1 MHASLN
7 NTSLMGSIIKD
18 LKPKSVNIFERKQP
32 QMTKQI
38 QLCNGKNDQSIY
50 QTPTHFC
57 ACPKQGTYTESFHL
71 YL

>member
-1 MHASLN
+1 
-7 NTSLMGSIIKD
+7 MGSIIKD

-32 QMTKQI
+32 QTTKQI

-57 ACPKQGTYTESFHL
+57 ACPK
-71 YL
+71 